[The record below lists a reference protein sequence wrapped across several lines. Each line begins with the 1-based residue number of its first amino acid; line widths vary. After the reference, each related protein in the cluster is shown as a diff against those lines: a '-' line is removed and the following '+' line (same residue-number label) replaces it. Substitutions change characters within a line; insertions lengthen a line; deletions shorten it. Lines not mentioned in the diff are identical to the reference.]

1 MTEVARES
9 RSYFRI
15 RVYGPPATM
24 LKYRCSVMM
33 ERFLDVTIYF
43 SGIGFFS
50 AIYSD
55 WEVHC
60 SKGFLRETTQSRK
73 YKLIKF

>member
-1 MTEVARES
+1 
-9 RSYFRI
+9 
-15 RVYGPPATM
+15 
-24 LKYRCSVMM
+24 MM